1 MHTHESLKG
10 KVVVITGGAGILCGG
25 FSKVL
30 AENGAKIAVLD
41 LKLDLAKIVSDEITE
56 KGGVAIPIA
65 CDVLSPENME
75 AAHQEVLSKL
85 GPCDILIN
93 GAGGNNPRGT
103 TTHETLTMEDF
114 TDKKE
119 GIQTFFDMDPKGFEF
134 VFGLNFMGTLIPT
147 QVFAKDMI
155 GRKGC
160 SILNIASVS
169 AYSPLTKIPAYS
181 AAKAAIY
188 NFTEFMAV
196 HFGDMGIRVNALS
209 PGFFVTNQ
217 NRNLLLNADGSYT
230 ARSHKILGHTPARR
244 FGEPEELYGGLLYLC
259 DPEEAS
265 FVNGIVLPIDGGFLA
280 SSGI

>member
-1 MHTHESLKG
+1 MHTHESLKN
-10 KVVVITGGAGILCGG
+10 KVIVITGGAGILCGG
-25 FSKVL
+25 FSKIL
-30 AENGAKIAVLD
+30 AENGGKIAVLD
-41 LKLDLAKIVSDEITE
+41 LKLDGAKRVADEITA
-56 KGGVAIPIA
+56 KGGTAIA
-65 CDVLSPENME
+65 VSCDVLSTENME
-75 AAHQEVLSKL
+75 AAHQEVLAKL

-114 TDKKE
+114 TSKKA

-155 GRKGC
+155 GRDGC
-160 SILNIASVS
+160 SVLNIASVS
-169 AYSPLTKIPAYS
+169 AYCPLTKIPAYS

-188 NFTEFMAV
+188 NFTEFLAT
-196 HFGDMGIRVNALS
+196 HFGDVGIRVNALA
-209 PGFFVTNQ
+209 PGFFITEQ
-217 NRNLLLNADGSYT
+217 NHKLLLNEDGSYT
-230 ARSHKILGHTPARR
+230 ARSHKILAHTPARR
-244 FGEPEELYGGLLYLC
+244 FGEPEELYGGLLYLL
-259 DPEEAS
+259 DPEEAG